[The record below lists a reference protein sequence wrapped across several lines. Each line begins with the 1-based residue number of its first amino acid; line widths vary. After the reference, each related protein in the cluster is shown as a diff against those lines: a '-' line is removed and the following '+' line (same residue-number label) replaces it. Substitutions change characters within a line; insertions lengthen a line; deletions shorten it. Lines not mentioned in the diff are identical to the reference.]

1 MRVPLIIQA
10 EPGDAAQIVGSTIIK
25 GRRAMWRRLS
35 SISTVS
41 VLATVVVSG
50 TARAQ
55 EKLPDLN
62 GSYRCEPDPGSCK
75 DSGQIFTVSQSGAK
89 LNVRNDKGAVGEGN
103 LTSNISLGL
112 GPPWNTL
119 GIILSDNQTIEWSAG
134 TKWRKQ

>member
-1 MRVPLIIQA
+1 M
-10 EPGDAAQIVGSTIIK
+10 S
-25 GRRAMWRRLS
+25 RRLL

-41 VLATVVVSG
+41 LLATVVISG

-55 EKLPDLN
+55 EKLPNLK
-62 GSYRCEPDPGSCK
+62 GSYRCEPYPRSCEV
-75 DSGQIFTVSQSGAK
+75 SGQTFTISQSGAK
-89 LNVRNDKGAVGEGN
+89 LNVKNDKGDVGEGN

-119 GIILSDNQTIEWSAG
+119 GIILPDNQTIEWSAG